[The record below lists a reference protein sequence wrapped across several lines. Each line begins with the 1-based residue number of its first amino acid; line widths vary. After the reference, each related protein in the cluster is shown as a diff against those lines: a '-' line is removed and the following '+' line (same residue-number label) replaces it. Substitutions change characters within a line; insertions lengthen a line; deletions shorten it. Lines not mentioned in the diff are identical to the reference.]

1 MFKMEIPYKLRPYQ
15 REALREFFAS
25 SCRGIVELPTGTG
38 KTIIAL
44 HAIKMVGERTAI
56 IVPTIPLARQW
67 YRKIRKCKVS
77 CSLYY
82 GEEKKISDITVFVV
96 NSAVTSG
103 YNYLDQ
109 FSFFVLDEV
118 HHYASPVFSKLLD
131 KLDGKKVLGLSATVK
146 RLDGKH
152 KHLLEKFPLIYRMSI
167 KEASEQS
174 YVAPIKIIKVEAH
187 MTPEERKQ
195 YDECEETLRKAYIM
209 LGTTSIDKI
218 KQLTETKQ
226 KEIALAALTALVK
239 RRILLSN
246 VEDKK
251 RKVLE
256 ICRKHPDEKIL
267 LFSESIESIE
277 NIRKYLV
284 QHGVKCATYHSQKN
298 KYKRQRILEGWG
310 KGFNTLLACRCLDE
324 GIDVPEVAV
333 GIIIAGTSSPRQMVQ
348 RMGRIIRP
356 RPNKTARIYVVYVPR
371 TIEARQ
377 AQQIQNLANQKLDKY
392 LPT

>member
-1 MFKMEIPYKLRPYQ
+1 M
-15 REALREFFAS
+15 
-25 SCRGIVELPTGTG
+25 PTGTG
-38 KTIIAL
+38 KTIVAL
-44 HAIKMVGERTAI
+44 HAIKILNTKTAI
-56 IVPTIPLARQW
+56 IVPTIPLAKQW
-67 YRKIRKCKVS
+67 HRKIRKCKAP
-77 CSLYY
+77 CGLFY
-82 GEEKKISDITVFVV
+82 GEEKNIKDITVFVV
-96 NSAVTSG
+96 NSAVTTG
-103 YNYLDQ
+103 YKYLD
-109 FSFFVLDEV
+109 SYEFFILDEI
-118 HHYASPVFSKLLD
+118 HHYVSPTFSRLLD
-131 KLDGKKVLGLSATVK
+131 KLDGKKVLGLTATVK
-146 RLDGKH
+146 RLDGRH
-152 KHLLEKFPLIYRMSI
+152 KLLLDRIPLIYKMSI
-167 KEASEQS
+167 KQASEKKW
-174 YVAPIKIIKVEAH
+174 VAPIKIIKVEAH

-310 KGFNTLLACRCLDE
+310 KGFNVLLSVKALDE

-356 RPNKTARIYVVYVPR
+356 RPNKTAKIYVVYVPR

>member
-1 MFKMEIPYKLRPYQ
+1 MSKNRQEGIFKTILSKKEEYVYDI
-15 REALREFFAS
+15 EVEDNHNFFAN
-25 SCRGIVELPTGTG
+25 RIL
-38 KTIIAL
+38 
-44 HAIKMVGERTAI
+44 
-56 IVPTIPLARQW
+56 
-67 YRKIRKCKVS
+67 VS
-77 CSLYY
+77 NC
-82 GEEKKISDITVFVV
+82 
-96 NSAVTSG
+96 
-103 YNYLDQ
+103 
-109 FSFFVLDEV
+109 

-152 KHLLEKFPLIYRMSI
+152 KQLLERFPLIYRMSI

-218 KQLTETKQ
+218 KQLTDTKQ
-226 KEIALAALTALVK
+226 REIALAALTALVK

-356 RPNKTARIYVVYVPR
+356 RPNKTAKIYVVYVPR